1 MGIAS
6 LVISIFATILAICS
20 TAPFF
25 GLIAPVGA
33 CFALVGIVLAIT
45 EFIRSGIRPHRDP
58 EWAAAH
64 LSAAKRGLV
73 TSVLALFWSV
83 GMFVAVKGPI

>member
-6 LVISIFATILAICS
+6 LVIAIFAAITAICT

-25 GLIAPVGA
+25 GMLGVVGA
-33 CFALVGIVLAIT
+33 SLSVVGILLAIA

-58 EWAAAH
+58 EWAVAH
-64 LSAAKRGLV
+64 LAAAKRGLI
-73 TSVLALFWSV
+73 TSILALFWSV
-83 GMFVAVKGPI
+83 GMLVAVKGPL

>member
-6 LVISIFATILAICS
+6 LIVGIFAAITAICS

-25 GLIAPVGA
+25 GLIALIGVV
-33 CFALVGIVLAIT
+33 LSLLGILLAVA
-45 EFIRSGIRPHRDP
+45 EFIRSGVRPHRDP
-58 EWAAAH
+58 EWAVAH
-64 LSAAKRGLV
+64 LSAAKRGIITNL
-73 TSVLALFWSV
+73 LALFWSV